1 MNTMAHQM
9 QAPLCFGDFV
19 RQFIGGCRSF
29 REMRGQHFT
38 DFLDRFDDSMV
49 EFFFLKM
56 RAHCLDKS
64 LPEFFAT
71 FLMNC
76 CVAHH
81 GKLVRAG
88 GNENEHGISLP
99 RFVHV
104 QPLEF
109 PPRSNQWIGI

>member
-29 REMRGQHFT
+29 REMRGQQFT

-64 LPEFFAT
+64 VPELFAAFF
-71 FLMNC
+71 MNR
-76 CVAHH
+76 VIAHH
-81 GKLVRAG
+81 GKLMRTG
-88 GNENEHGISLP
+88 HDENEHGIAFAC
-99 RFVHV
+99 FVHTE
-104 QPLEF
+104 PMKFLL
-109 PPRSNQWIGI
+109 RRDKCIDA

>member
-1 MNTMAHQM
+1 MNTMAHEM
-9 QAPLCFGDFV
+9 QAPLRFSNLV

-29 REMRGQHFT
+29 REMRGQQFT

-56 RAHCLDKS
+56 RAHCLDNS
-64 LPEFFAT
+64 LPEFFAA

-88 GNENEHGISLP
+88 GNENEHGISLAGFLHAKP
-99 RFVHV
+99 VKFLLR
-104 QPLEF
+104 
-109 PPRSNQWIGI
+109 RNQRIDI